1 MSNGTEQTSRAE
13 QTSRPGRQHRLFP
26 KLRRV
31 NGTRTSAPTNE
42 ALGRIIAALHLHRG
56 RKPRQ
61 ADAVLL
67 AALDVLEA
75 ELERDGPDA
84 VWARI
89 DAIMTGTFEED
100 ELPGAGAVD
109 PGDPGD

>member
-13 QTSRPGRQHRLFP
+13 QTSRPGRQRRLFP

-31 NGTRTSAPTNE
+31 NSTRTSAPTNE
-42 ALGRIIAALHLHRG
+42 ALGRIMGALQQHRG

-61 ADAVLL
+61 VDAVLL
-67 AALDVLEA
+67 AALDNLET
-75 ELERDGPDA
+75 ELNDAGPDV

-89 DAIMTGTFEED
+89 DAIMAGTFEED